1 MTSSVPSI
9 ILKKS
14 REAGPWRP
22 GGFGASTGNVTMV
35 QARKKV
41 GKSES
46 ALLKDFC
53 GRSSE
58 DDLRAL
64 ADLLPPAAAFDRV
77 LACEILQRDNQVD
90 RWLQQANGADDW
102 FMRVD
107 SVGDAAAAELEQR
120 MSKK

>member
-1 MTSSVPSI
+1 M
-9 ILKKS
+9 
-14 REAGPWRP
+14 A
-22 GGFGASTGNVTMV
+22 

-41 GKSES
+41 GKSETV
-46 ALLKDFC
+46 LLKEFC

-58 DDLRAL
+58 QDLMAL
-64 ADLLPPAAAFDRV
+64 ADLLPPAVAFDRA

-90 RWLQQANGADDW
+90 RWLQQANGVDDW